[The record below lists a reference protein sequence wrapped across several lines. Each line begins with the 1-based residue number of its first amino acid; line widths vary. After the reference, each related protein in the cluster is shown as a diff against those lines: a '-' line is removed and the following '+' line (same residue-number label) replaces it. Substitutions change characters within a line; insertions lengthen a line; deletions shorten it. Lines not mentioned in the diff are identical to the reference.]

1 MRRGRICFIW
11 QDAGKKRAETLAACN
26 SDLRKQAQASHRKA
40 VKLFFFLG
48 GDNKRET
55 SDETAT
61 CSDQLQA
68 TVEATQHAVSC
79 NQLSFHSHGQQTM
92 DPCRKGFSDHLGTP
106 SPHPH
111 SSLCKG
117 RLSPAPV
124 RINQFMCIFL
134 SFPSTSPGLMF
145 LSVAFTH

>member
-11 QDAGKKRAETLAACN
+11 QDAGKKESRNTRSLQFRPE
-26 SDLRKQAQASHRKA
+26 KASPGIAPQSKA
-40 VKLFFFLG
+40 KRSTFFLG

-55 SDETAT
+55 SDKTAT

-68 TVEATQHAVSC
+68 TIEATQHAVSC
-79 NQLSFHSHGQQTM
+79 KQLSFHSHGQQTM
-92 DPCRKGFSDHLGTP
+92 DPCRKGFADHLGTP

-111 SSLCKG
+111 SSFCKG

-134 SFPSTSPGLMF
+134 SFRFPLPPLVSCFSQ
-145 LSVAFTH
+145 

>member
-1 MRRGRICFIW
+1 MLYL
-11 QDAGKKRAETLAACN
+11 AGCGEKESRNTRSLQFRPEK
-26 SDLRKQAQASHRKA
+26 ASPGIA
-40 VKLFFFLG
+40 PQSCEALFFLG

-117 RLSPAPV
+117 RLFPAPV

>member
-1 MRRGRICFIW
+1 MLYL
-11 QDAGKKRAETLAACN
+11 AGCRKKESRNTRSLQFRPE
-26 SDLRKQAQASHRKA
+26 KASSGVA
-40 VKLFFFLG
+40 PQSCEPLFFLG

-55 SDETAT
+55 SDKTAT

-68 TVEATQHAVSC
+68 TIEATQHAVSC
-79 NQLSFHSHGQQTM
+79 NQLSFHSRGQQTM
-92 DPCRKGFSDHLGTP
+92 DPCRKGFCDHLGTP

-117 RLSPAPV
+117 RLSPAPL

-134 SFPSTSPGLMF
+134 SFPF
-145 LSVAFTH
+145 LLPPLVSCFSQ